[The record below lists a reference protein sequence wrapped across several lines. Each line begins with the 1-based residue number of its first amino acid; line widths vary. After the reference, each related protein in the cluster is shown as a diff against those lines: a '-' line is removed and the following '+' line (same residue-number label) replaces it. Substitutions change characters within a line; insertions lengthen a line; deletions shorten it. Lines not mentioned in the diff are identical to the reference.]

1 MAAPSHPPVFWRFV
15 ICELDG
21 TPISIVTSL
30 ANDVLLQYRLN
41 RPAMLSFSVPSD
53 DPLVNILHT
62 DDYPYVSCG
71 NRVVKGFRKVP
82 PGEVNSPGGWQ
93 IEYVGRIWQIGD
105 QGDGDTT
112 RTSVTCYDPL
122 KVLEKR
128 LVRNSAGSAAKQV
141 KFWGEPGTDII
152 QTLIDRTHTFK
163 GATGIE
169 DVSLGTW
176 ETSSDQTAAY
186 DQAFVLPAIIALCD
200 TGTCDLDITYLNTTS
215 GDHIRVEGVERRGED
230 KPGVIF
236 GYAAPP
242 RTADRYDRT
251 INLDN
256 LANDLTF
263 WGKSVLGR
271 TTYVSDAA
279 SKATYGTF
287 EDAQVLADVE
297 TAELVEMLADQALA
311 LRKNPQDLVTVIPA
325 PEISAQPINDWW
337 LGDTI
342 RVNASK
348 QPFPVTRQV
357 VTGVQRVYGVD
368 LSIDPDYGERVSNLI
383 VSAQA
388 E

>member
-1 MAAPSHPPVFWRFV
+1 MPS
-15 ICELDG
+15 
-21 TPISIVTSL
+21 
-30 ANDVLLQYRLN
+30 A
-41 RPAMLSFSVPSD
+41 
-53 DPLVNILHT
+53 DPLVSLTHT
-62 DDYPYVSCG
+62 DGFPYISVG
-71 NRVVKGFRKVP
+71 NRVVKGYRKVP
-82 PGEVNSPGGWQ
+82 AGEVDAPGNWQ
-93 IEYVGRIWQIGD
+93 IEFVGIIWQIGD
-105 QGDGDTT
+105 QGDGDNTKT
-112 RTSVTCYDPL
+112 AVTCYDHL

-128 LVRNSAGSAAKQV
+128 LIRNSAGSAAKQV
-141 KFWGEPGTDII
+141 KFYGVGGTAIARAM
-152 QTLIDRTHTFK
+152 IDRTHTYK

-169 DVSLGTW
+169 DTSGGTW
-176 ETSSDQTAAY
+176 NTSATQTAAY
-186 DQAFVLPAIIALCD
+186 DQQFILPGIIALCD
-200 TGTCDLDITYLNTTS
+200 TGTMDLGVTYLDTQS
-215 GDHIRVEGVERRGED
+215 GDHLRLSGLERRGED

-251 INLDN
+251 INLDY

-263 WGKSVLGR
+263 WGKSVLGHL
-271 TTYVSDAA
+271 THVSDAT
-279 SKATYGTF
+279 SKATFGTF
-287 EDAQVLADVE
+287 EDAQVLGDIE
-297 TAELVEMLADQALA
+297 TKELVQMLADQALV

-348 QPFPVTRQV
+348 EPYPETRQV

-368 LSIDPDYGERVSNLI
+368 LTIDPDYGEKVSNLI